1 MPSNDNALFCMVL
14 PPIAWYCMLLHG
26 MAQYCIL
33 ILLLHCI
40 AWYLMV
46 LNGSKLSPFMPQC
59 GHKLCWVRVCHASV
73 ASLPILCCCWG
84 LVCPKK
90 VGQVGG
96 SVAVNRLNALP
107 RLLGPLCLVQCFV
120 HHPDVSTQGVGVKF
134 SPLQKQLCHHHQQ
147 KQSLPLTW
155 LGRSSR
161 CGGQQQ
167 WFLNV
172 KIWLKCWNH
181 NSVQKI
187 QNLNI
192 AHFCVVVSNLYL
204 NFKNPPRLHNQW

>member
-96 SVAVNRLNALP
+96 SVAGWNGFKRELTDSMSYQGSRVHCALCNVSFIIP
-107 RLLGPLCLVQCFV
+107 IIPLRVLA
-120 HHPDVSTQGVGVKF
+120 S
-134 SPLQKQLCHHHQQ
+134 
-147 KQSLPLTW
+147 
-155 LGRSSR
+155 
-161 CGGQQQ
+161 
-167 WFLNV
+167 
-172 KIWLKCWNH
+172 
-181 NSVQKI
+181 NSH
-187 QNLNI
+187 L
-192 AHFCVVVSNLYL
+192 
-204 NFKNPPRLHNQW
+204 FKNSCVIITSKNSHCH